1 MISDE
6 RERAMGNRISLARE
20 IDDKKVTQGHVSC
33 WWLGGSGFV
42 FKDADDT
49 VLYLD
54 PYLSNAVKGIFGAD
68 RAFSAPIDP
77 EDVRAHAVIA
87 THWHEDHLDPGSI
100 PIIAR
105 NNPDAKFIMPPSATS
120 HALSWGISRSQVL
133 GIRYGET
140 IQVGDVTIEAV
151 PARHEAGIPGWDVPD
166 AMGVLLKIGPLT
178 IYHCGDTEYDVR
190 LRRLKSRKP
199 NIAMLC
205 INGVSGNMDAH
216 EAALLAWHLGSE
228 VVIPIHHY
236 LWAINTGT
244 EEETL
249 DPQLFADTYT
259 RLGGAGSPMIPQ
271 IGTEI
276 DLSGK

>member
-1 MISDE
+1 MESKV
-6 RERAMGNRISLARE
+6 SLAQE
-20 IDDKKVTQGHVSC
+20 IADKRVARGHISC
-33 WWLGGSGFV
+33 WWLGGSGFA
-42 FKDADDT
+42 FKDPGDT
-49 VLYLD
+49 VIYLD

-68 RAFSAPIDP
+68 RAFSAPIAP
-77 EDVRAHAVIA
+77 EDVRAHAVVS

-120 HALSWGISRSQVL
+120 HALSWGIPRSQVL
-133 GIRYGET
+133 GIQHGQK
-140 IQVGDVTIEAV
+140 IQVANVMIEAV

-166 AMGVLLKIGPLT
+166 AMGVLLQVGSLT

-190 LRRLKSRKP
+190 LRRLKTQKP
-199 NIAMLC
+199 NVAMLC

-236 LWAINTGT
+236 LWATNTGT

-259 RLGGAGSPMIPQ
+259 RLGGAGLPLIPQ
-271 IGTEI
+271 IGAEI
-276 DLSGK
+276 DLGRE